1 MKKIIIMVVL
11 VVLSCTL
18 YARNNILLYHEC
30 SVNMAKRP

>member
-18 YARNNILLYHEC
+18 YARNNIFYSTM
-30 SVNMAKRP
+30 SVL

>member
-18 YARNNILLYHEC
+18 YARNNFYSTM
-30 SVNMAKRP
+30 SVL

>member
-18 YARNNILLYHEC
+18 YARNNILSTM
-30 SVNMAKRP
+30 SVL